1 MIKLVKWLS
10 LFFLIFSLV
19 ACTQETSTTD
29 TIAIEILESNPNAD
43 IFRFNNRIYQNNG
56 KANSLE
62 EGQLSE
68 VGKIEE
74 SYKKSSDFEEN
85 MATLLPVGTKVF
97 APSESTSKDE
107 LYIKTY
113 EGIISYK
120 AEIEG

>member
-62 EGQLSE
+62 E
-68 VGKIEE
+68 
-74 SYKKSSDFEEN
+74 
-85 MATLLPVGTKVF
+85 
-97 APSESTSKDE
+97 
-107 LYIKTY
+107 
-113 EGIISYK
+113 
-120 AEIEG
+120 EIGRASCRERV